1 MEKYTKAQVAVLIE
15 SAYLKGM
22 YDWDTSTEGERGQL
36 INNWADGTIAD
47 EVFKQYG
54 HK

>member
-1 MEKYTKAQVAVLIE
+1 MEQVKVLIE

-22 YDWDTSTEGERGQL
+22 YDWDKSKEGDRAQL
-36 INNWADGTIAD
+36 INNWADGTIA
-47 EVFKQYG
+47 EKIFKQYG